1 MEPQLHITTA
11 GDHDISLRISFV
23 PVLINQL
30 IVREIRSLEHTEGF
44 IAVVAS
50 ERGSRSAGTS
60 HKHSDYDVVFLFT
73 YPRERYHSVLGH
85 KETIRASRIQQ
96 GSLGMHD
103 IELQGIELVTFARK
117 VLRCD
122 LSAIE
127 VALATQEYL
136 GHRDS
141 IMLGIRRLIEA
152 CCHPVHVAQN
162 YLSWAEAHHRIL
174 LGREGEHARAT
185 RGCCIISALRR
196 CHWMCASSV
205 AF

>member
-1 MEPQLHITTA
+1 
-11 GDHDISLRISFV
+11 V

-127 VALATQEYL
+127 VKQCVAIRSLWRRRNTWATGTLSCWEYA
-136 GHRDS
+136 GS
-141 IMLGIRRLIEA
+141 
-152 CCHPVHVAQN
+152 
-162 YLSWAEAHHRIL
+162 
-174 LGREGEHARAT
+174 
-185 RGCCIISALRR
+185 
-196 CHWMCASSV
+196 
-205 AF
+205 